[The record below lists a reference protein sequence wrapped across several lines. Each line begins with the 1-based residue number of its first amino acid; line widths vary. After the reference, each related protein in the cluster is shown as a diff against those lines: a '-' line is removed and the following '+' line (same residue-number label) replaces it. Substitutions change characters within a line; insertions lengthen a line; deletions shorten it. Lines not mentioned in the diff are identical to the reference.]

1 MDYINLTSKYDY
13 KNIQNILNAINYA
26 DGRRSIFDISLII
39 DVELN
44 KLIKIYKDLKVK
56 NNKIILF

>member
-1 MDYINLTSKYDY
+1 MTSKYDY

-44 KLIKIYKDLKVK
+44 KLIKIYKELKS
-56 NNKIILF
+56 KIIR